1 MKKTLVALAAV
12 SAVSAFAQVTLTGNL
27 DMAVQNISNQDTTK
41 SAKYLK
47 GNGSST
53 SAIFF
58 KGEED
63 LGAGTKAIFLLEM
76 DPTLHKSS
84 FMNDEAAASANFY
97 SGTPFNGE
105 QFVGATGGFGAVKL
119 GIPNSAVGD
128 VNGVAQ
134 PLGTAIGSGYSSS
147 GLGRNGVTSKY
158 GVNSF
163 LGSEAEG
170 NRVIR
175 HERTVRYDTPVM
187 SGFSASYEWSGGNAN
202 RTAANKQ
209 GSNTNEWTA
218 LGLKYSNGPLNASY
232 ASGKAASVGTGLA
245 AGMSTES
252 GVTAAI
258 TAVGASATYTT
269 SATMVDSNLIA
280 NSSVT
285 HTFMAANYAI
295 SPDLTVY
302 GGITSTKTSGITTLA
317 NIEDMSST
325 NLAVKYV
332 MGQFD
337 LMGNY
342 VTVKDK
348 AGHTT
353 ALDAKLLGLGLNY
366 NLSKRTMTYV
376 RYENIDTSLNDSTA
390 GVKKTTAFGIR
401 HQF

>member
-1 MKKTLVALAAV
+1 MKKTLVALAAA
-12 SAVSAFAQVTLTGNL
+12 SAVSAFAQVTLSGNL
-27 DMAVQNISNQDTTK
+27 DMSYQNVSNQDTTK
-41 SAKYLK
+41 SVKQLK

-53 SAIFF
+53 SALFF

-63 LGAGTKAIFLLEM
+63 LGAGTKAIFTLEM

-84 FMNDEAAASANFY
+84 FMNDEAAASANYY

-105 QFVGATGGFGAVKL
+105 QFVGATGGFGMVKL

-147 GLGRNGVTSKY
+147 GLGRNGVTNKY

-163 LGSEAEG
+163 VGSEAEG

-187 SGFSASYEWSGGNAN
+187 SGFSASYEWAGGNAN
-202 RTAANKQ
+202 RTSANKQ
-209 GSNTNEWTA
+209 GSNNNEWTA

-232 ASGKAASVGTGLA
+232 ASGKAASVGSGLA
-245 AGMSTES
+245 AGMSTQS
-252 GVTAAI
+252 GVTATIA
-258 TAVGASATYTT
+258 TTGAAYTT

-285 HTFMAANYAI
+285 HTYMAANYAI
-295 SPDLTVY
+295 SPALTIY
-302 GGITSTKTSGITTLA
+302 GGMTSTKTTGITTLA
-317 NIEDMSST
+317 NIEDMTST
-325 NLAVKYV
+325 NVAVKYV

-337 LMGNY
+337 LMANY

-353 ALDAKLLGLGLNY
+353 ALDGKLLGLGLNY
-366 NLSKRTMTYV
+366 NLSKRTMGYV

-390 GVKKTTAFGIR
+390 GVKKTTAFGLR